1 MGNSCQSRGT
11 GLVSQPLWQLSV
23 FHCRAANALRHAR
36 IAVIKR
42 ILKQKQNVR
51 QSKLASGCHSL
62 APRATTRQTHECM
75 SSVTP
80 PPHTSTLKEWAVFYF
95 HLSFSKHS
103 PAWWFMRKLN
113 CTRIKKSVHFRIK
126 MSCLFFKLWARFL
139 AWNVCRS
146 WNSTLVRRSCG
157 CSPGTVCDTWHPSN
171 ASMRSLYCEAV
182 RQTMLTSSVQDHPR
196 NNVMMLKILQ

>member
-62 APRATTRQTHECM
+62 APRAATRQTHKCI

-80 PPHTSTLKEWAVFYF
+80 PPHTSTLKEWIVFYF
-95 HLSFSKHS
+95 HLSFSKHFTCLMIYEEIKLRTHKKVS
-103 PAWWFMRKLN
+103 SFQNKNVLFVFQNVGTLFGLKCAPQPAAE
-113 CTRIKKSVHFRIK
+113 I
-126 MSCLFFKLWARFL
+126 AR
-139 AWNVCRS
+139 WCDV
-146 WNSTLVRRSCG
+146 LVVARR
-157 CSPGTVCDTWHPSN
+157 
-171 ASMRSLYCEAV
+171 
-182 RQTMLTSSVQDHPR
+182 VQYVTHGISAMPP
-196 NNVMMLKILQ
+196 